1 MKKIILISFVTLLI
15 VSCGQKNKGPVNH
28 STTFG
33 SVKITRESTTKIVID
48 VKIDNSESF
57 CMSSGSYVQ
66 DFFSIEPENKNYQYD
81 FDISSLG
88 LLILA
93 RNDGGYN
100 LLQDFPSEFKANFEI
115 KEDEKK
121 FILKICD
128 DTFKFEI

>member
-1 MKKIILISFVTLLI
+1 MKKIIFISFVTLLM
-15 VSCGQKNKGPVNH
+15 VSCRQKNQGPINY

-33 SVKITRESTTKIVID
+33 SVKISRESTTVLVVD
-48 VKIDNSESF
+48 VKIINSESF

-66 DFFSIEPENKNYQYD
+66 DFFSIEPENKNYQYA
-81 FDISSLG
+81 FDISNLG
-88 LLILA
+88 LLTLA

-121 FILKICD
+121 FVLKICD
-128 DTFKFEI
+128 DTLKFEI